1 MYNTKIFLQNFI
13 ENVFKKGDKLLKK
26 NVDKTTE
33 LHLMNEVQFLCFL
46 LESEGELYATNV
58 FKVREVVH
66 YTDTLTKTE
75 GEDNDV
81 VLGFITMRGESIPLL
96 DLRRWLYYDPKE
108 PLKDLHNCAVDSDR
122 YLIIICD
129 FSGYTVG
136 LRIHSVKR
144 IIQRN
149 WDEVVTGNEYG
160 FQKDGKVV
168 ATTKFD
174 DGKIVQI
181 LDVEKMLGEIFPMVK
196 DQESLDMQTLTKID
210 SNKIVLLAEDSKP
223 ITKSMQVLLEKL
235 GLRYYSFPNGKEL
248 LNYLHNERD
257 IKAIGAVITDLEMPV
272 VSGFEVLKQIKESD
286 DYKHLPVI
294 VNTSMSSES
303 NISLAKS
310 LKADA
315 FLTKLKPVELESE
328 LRKALGVPQ

>member
-1 MYNTKIFLQNFI
+1 MT
-13 ENVFKKGDKLLKK
+13 LLKNIVK
-26 NVDKTTE
+26 SSE

-46 LESEGELYATNV
+46 LEEEGELYATNV

-66 YTDTLTKTE
+66 YTDVLTKTE

-96 DLRRWLYYDPKE
+96 DLRRWLFFNPE
-108 PLKDLHNCAVDSDR
+108 HPLNDLSQCAIDSDK

-149 WDEVVTGNEYG
+149 WDEVVTGSEYG
-160 FQKDGKVV
+160 FHKDSKVV

-181 LDVEKMLGEIFPMVK
+181 LDVEKMLGEIFPMVN
-196 DQESLDMQTLTKID
+196 DYETLNLQTLERIHSDKI
-210 SNKIVLLAEDSKP
+210 ILLAEDSKP
-223 ITKSMQVLLEKL
+223 VTKSMQVILERL
-235 GLRYYSFPNGKEL
+235 GLSYYSFPNGKEL
-248 LNYLHNERD
+248 LQYLNTEGNVD
-257 IKAIGAVITDLEMPV
+257 EIGAIITDLEMPII
-272 VSGFEVLKQIKESD
+272 SGFEVLKQVKNNDEFKKI
-286 DYKHLPVI
+286 PVI

-315 FLTKLKPVELESE
+315 FLTKLKPAELEYE
-328 LRKALGVPQ
+328 LRKALEGK

>member
-1 MYNTKIFLQNFI
+1 MLS
-13 ENVFKKGDKLLKK
+13 
-26 NVDKTTE
+26 NVDRTTE

-46 LESEGELYATNV
+46 LEEEGELYATNV

-66 YTDTLTKTE
+66 YTDALTKTE

-108 PLKDLHNCAVDSDR
+108 PLKDLRDFAVDSSE

-149 WDEVVTGNEYG
+149 WDEVVTGSEYG

-196 DQESLDMQTLTKID
+196 DQENLDMQTI
-210 SNKIVLLAEDSKP
+210 NKINSDKVILLAEDSKSV
-223 ITKSMQVLLEKL
+223 TKSMQVLLEKL
-235 GLRYYSFPNGKEL
+235 GLRYYAFSNGKEL
-248 LNYLHNERD
+248 LQYLMDEKD
-257 IKAIGAVITDLEMPV
+257 ITTIGAVITDLEMPV
-272 VSGFEVLKQIKESD
+272 VSGFEVLKRIKESEHFR
-286 DYKHLPVI
+286 HLPVI

-315 FLTKLKPVELESE
+315 FLTKLKPVELEFE
-328 LRKALGVPQ
+328 LRQALGVPL

>member
-1 MYNTKIFLQNFI
+1 M
-13 ENVFKKGDKLLKK
+13 LKNIVK
-26 NVDKTTE
+26 SSE

-46 LESEGELYATNV
+46 LEEKGEIYATNV

-66 YTDTLTKTE
+66 YTDVLTKTE

-96 DLRRWLYYDPKE
+96 DLRRWLYFDPNNL
-108 PLKDLHNCAVDSDR
+108 LKDLHNNAIDSDR

-136 LRIHSVKR
+136 LRIHTVMR
-144 IIQRN
+144 IIQRS
-149 WDEVVTGNEYG
+149 WDEVVTGSEYG

-181 LDVEKMLGEIFPMVK
+181 LDVEKMLGEIFPMVR
-196 DQESLDMQTLTKID
+196 DQETLDMQTLTKINSD
-210 SNKIVLLAEDSKP
+210 KIILLAEDSKP
-223 ITKSMQVLLEKL
+223 ITKSMQVLLERL
-235 GLRYYSFPNGKEL
+235 GLRYYAFPNGKEL
-248 LNYLHNERD
+248 LQYLHNESD
-257 IKAIGAVITDLEMPV
+257 KQSIGAVITDLEMPI
-272 VSGFEVLKQIKESD
+272 VSGFEVLKQIKGD
-286 DYKHLPVI
+286 DELKKIPVI

-303 NISLAKS
+303 NISLARS

-315 FLTKLKPVELESE
+315 FLTKLKPTELEFE
-328 LRKALGVPQ
+328 LRKALGVPN

>member
-1 MYNTKIFLQNFI
+1 M
-13 ENVFKKGDKLLKK
+13 LKNIVK
-26 NVDKTTE
+26 SSE

-46 LESEGELYATNV
+46 LEEKGELYATNV

-66 YTDTLTKTE
+66 YTDVLTKTE

-96 DLRRWLYYDPKE
+96 DLRRWLFFDPNNA
-108 PLKDLHNCAVDSDR
+108 LVDLREYSIDSSK

-149 WDEVVTGNEYG
+149 WDEVVTGTEYG
-160 FQKDGKVV
+160 FQKNGKVI

-174 DGKIVQI
+174 DGKIVQV
-181 LDVEKMLGEIFPMVK
+181 LDVEKMLGEIFPMVNNY
-196 DQESLDMQTLTKID
+196 ETLNLQTLEKIK
-210 SNKIVLLAEDSKP
+210 SNKIILLAEDSKP
-223 ITKSMQVLLEKL
+223 VAKSMQIILEKL

-248 LNYLHNERD
+248 LQYLKTEND
-257 IKAIGAVITDLEMPV
+257 IKSIGAIITDLEMPII
-272 VSGFEVLKQIKESD
+272 SGFEVLKQVKEND
-286 DYKHLPVI
+286 TFNHIPVI

-310 LKADA
+310 LKADV
-315 FLTKLKPVELESE
+315 FLTKLKPAELEYE
-328 LRKALGVPQ
+328 LRRLLEGK

>member
-1 MYNTKIFLQNFI
+1 
-13 ENVFKKGDKLLKK
+13 
-26 NVDKTTE
+26 
-33 LHLMNEVQFLCFL
+33 MNEVQFLCFL
-46 LESEGELYATNV
+46 LEEEGELYATNV

-66 YTDTLTKTE
+66 YTDVLTKTE

-96 DLRRWLYYDPKE
+96 DLRRWLFFDPQN
-108 PLKDLHNCAVDSDR
+108 PLKDLKEFAIDSNE

-136 LRIHSVKR
+136 LRIHTVKR

-149 WDEVVTGNEYG
+149 WDEVVTGSEYG

-196 DQESLDMQTLTKID
+196 DQEALDMQTLSRINSDKI
-210 SNKIVLLAEDSKP
+210 ILLAEDSKP
-223 ITKSMQVLLEKL
+223 ITKSMQVILERL
-235 GLRYYSFPNGKEL
+235 GLRYYSFPSGKEL
-248 LNYLHNERD
+248 LQYLRAEKD
-257 IKAIGAVITDLEMPV
+257 IKSIGAIITDLEMPV
-272 VSGFEVLKQIKESD
+272 VSGFEVLKQVKNSD
-286 DYKHLPVI
+286 DFKHIPVI

-315 FLTKLKPVELESE
+315 FLTKLKPTELEFE
-328 LRKALGVPQ
+328 LKKALGA

>member
-1 MYNTKIFLQNFI
+1 MLS
-13 ENVFKKGDKLLKK
+13 
-26 NVDKTTE
+26 NVDRTTE

-46 LESEGELYATNV
+46 LEDEGELYATNV

-66 YTDTLTKTE
+66 YTDALTKTE

-108 PLKDLHNCAVDSDR
+108 PLKDLRDFAVDSSE

-149 WDEVVTGNEYG
+149 WDEVVTGSEYG

-196 DQESLDMQTLTKID
+196 DQESLDMQTI
-210 SNKIVLLAEDSKP
+210 NKINSDKVILLAEDSKSV
-223 ITKSMQVLLEKL
+223 TKSMQVLLEKL
-235 GLRYYSFPNGKEL
+235 GLRYYAFSNGKEL
-248 LNYLHNERD
+248 LQYLMDEKD
-257 IKAIGAVITDLEMPV
+257 ITTIGAVITDLEMPV
-272 VSGFEVLKQIKESD
+272 VSGFEVLKRIKESEHFR
-286 DYKHLPVI
+286 HLPVI

-315 FLTKLKPVELESE
+315 FLTKLKPVELEFE
-328 LRKALGVPQ
+328 LRQALGVPL

>member
-1 MYNTKIFLQNFI
+1 MLS
-13 ENVFKKGDKLLKK
+13 
-26 NVDKTTE
+26 NVDRTTE

-46 LESEGELYATNV
+46 LEDEGELYATNV

-66 YTDTLTKTE
+66 YTDALTKTE

-96 DLRRWLYYDPKE
+96 DLRRWLYYNPKE
-108 PLKDLHNCAVDSDR
+108 PLKDLRDFAVDSSE

-149 WDEVVTGNEYG
+149 WDEVVTGSEYG

-196 DQESLDMQTLTKID
+196 DQESLDMQTI
-210 SNKIVLLAEDSKP
+210 NKINSDKVILLAEDSKSV
-223 ITKSMQVLLEKL
+223 TKSMQVLLEKL
-235 GLRYYSFPNGKEL
+235 GLRYYAFSNGKEL
-248 LNYLHNERD
+248 LQYLMDEKD
-257 IKAIGAVITDLEMPV
+257 ITTIGAVITDLEMPV
-272 VSGFEVLKQIKESD
+272 VSGFEVLKRIKESEHFR
-286 DYKHLPVI
+286 HLPVI

-315 FLTKLKPVELESE
+315 FLTKLKPVELEFE
-328 LRKALGVPQ
+328 LRQALGVPL

>member
-1 MYNTKIFLQNFI
+1 M
-13 ENVFKKGDKLLKK
+13 LKEIA
-26 NVDKTTE
+26 KTTE

-46 LESEGELYATNV
+46 LENEGELYATNV

-96 DLRRWLYYDPKE
+96 DLRRWLYFDPKDK
-108 PLKDLHNCAVDSDR
+108 LKDLRDFAVDSEQ

-144 IIQRN
+144 IIQRS
-149 WDEVVTGNEYG
+149 WDEVVTGSEYG

-181 LDVEKMLGEIFPMVK
+181 LDVEKMLGEIFPMVR
-196 DQESLDMQTLTKID
+196 DQESLDMQTITRID
-210 SNKIVLLAEDSKP
+210 SNKIILLAEDSSSV
-223 ITKSMQVLLEKL
+223 TKSMQLLLEKL

-248 LNYLHNERD
+248 LNYLRNERNLD
-257 IKAIGAVITDLEMPV
+257 TIGAIITDLEMPV

-286 DYKHLPVI
+286 EYKHLPVI

-315 FLTKLKPVELESE
+315 FLTKLKPVELEFE
-328 LRKALGVPQ
+328 LRQALGVPL

>member
-1 MYNTKIFLQNFI
+1 M
-13 ENVFKKGDKLLKK
+13 LKNIVK
-26 NVDKTTE
+26 SSE

-46 LESEGELYATNV
+46 LENDGELYATNV

-66 YTDTLTKTE
+66 YTDVLTKTE

-96 DLRRWLYYDPKE
+96 DLRRWLFFDAQN
-108 PLKDLHNCAVDSDR
+108 PLKNLKEFAIDSKE

-136 LRIHSVKR
+136 LRIHTVKR

-149 WDEVVTGNEYG
+149 WEEVVTGSEYG

-196 DQESLDMQTLTKID
+196 DQESLDMQTLGRINSDKI
-210 SNKIVLLAEDSKP
+210 ILLAEDSKP
-223 ITKSMQVLLEKL
+223 ITKSMQVILERL
-235 GLRYYSFPNGKEL
+235 GLRYYSFPSGKEL
-248 LNYLHNERD
+248 LQYLNAEQD
-257 IKAIGAVITDLEMPV
+257 IKSIGAIITDLEMPV
-272 VSGFEVLKQIKESD
+272 ISGFEVLKQVKNSD
-286 DYKHLPVI
+286 DFKHIPVI

-315 FLTKLKPVELESE
+315 FLTKLKPTELEFE
-328 LRKALGVPQ
+328 LKKALGAE